1 MSLHFLIDGY
11 NLIKRNPNLATKS
24 LEDGRQGLVTFIERS
39 RPHGSLR
46 NKVTVVFDG
55 QPGMYGLPSGNEV
68 SVVFTEYESADD
80 LIKTRVEEAKNK
92 KEIVVVTDDKALL
105 LYVRSFGVTILS
117 VREFYQR
124 GAPPRPSSKGG
135 GKPVERSKV
144 ITSGFENT
152 VNKEFEKIWLE
163 KKPKKE

>member
-1 MSLHFLIDGY
+1 
-11 NLIKRNPNLATKS
+11 
-24 LEDGRQGLVTFIERS
+24 
-39 RPHGSLR
+39 
-46 NKVTVVFDG
+46 
-55 QPGMYGLPSGNEV
+55 MYGLPSGNEV

-80 LIKTRVEEAKNK
+80 LIKSRVEEAKNK
-92 KEIVVVTDDKALL
+92 KELVVVTDDKALL

-124 GAPPRPSSKGG
+124 GAPVRSSSKGG
-135 GKPVERSKV
+135 SKPAESTKV